1 MTMAVA
7 YALMDRFIV
16 EITVAPLDSVRADK
30 DLQNSAGSAT
40 CSITWIACEQSDGNP
55 TSRIQVTKRSERY

>member
-16 EITVAPLDSVRADK
+16 EMTVAPPDSVRADK
-30 DLQNSAGSAT
+30 DWQKPAGSAT
-40 CSITWIACEQSDGNP
+40 CSITWIACEQSDEHP
-55 TSRIQVTKRSERY
+55 TSRIQLTT